1 MRSCVAYTLSA
12 IGHWDW
18 PEEWP
23 ELFDLLMAA
32 LESKHE
38 FAVQGA
44 VRVLKEFSRDL
55 TDSQILDVRRS
66 EKERVLLL

>member
-1 MRSCVAYTLSA
+1 MAHTISS

-32 LESKHE
+32 LESKNE
-38 FAVQGA
+38 FAVHGA

-55 TDSQILDVRRS
+55 SI
-66 EKERVLLL
+66 

>member
-1 MRSCVAYTLSA
+1 MAYTLSA

-32 LESKHE
+32 LESRHE

-44 VRVLKEFSRDL
+44 VRVLKEFARDL
-55 TDSQILDVRRS
+55 TDSQIVNVSDYKS
-66 EKERVLLL
+66 FN